1 MSVRV
6 AAIVPAYNE
15 EPTVAGVVESLRSS
29 PLIQEV
35 IVVCD
40 GSTDATA
47 ERARSAGATVYE
59 LPRNSGKGAAMLHG
73 LTHTDA
79 SVVAFFDADLIG
91 LEPDHVERLV
101 LPVLSGSRVMNVGIR
116 DRGPLVT
123 RLTRHLPLIGGE
135 RVMLRQVVEG
145 IPPEYLQGFMIESAL
160 NYYCRSRKL
169 PYGTVFLPGLGIR
182 RKYQKVGWKRGVIEY
197 AKMAWQIAAA
207 MTAVRVGRVLKRF

>member
-1 MSVRV
+1 MSVRL
-6 AAIVPAYNE
+6 AAIIPAYNE
-15 EPTVAGVVESLRSS
+15 EPTVAGVVGALRAS
-29 PLIQEV
+29 PYVREV

-40 GSTDATA
+40 GSSDGTA
-47 ERARSAGATVYE
+47 ALARGAGATVFE
-59 LPRNSGKGAAMLHG
+59 LPKNQGKGAAMLHG

-91 LEPDHVERLV
+91 LTPDHVERLV

-123 RLTRHLPLIGGE
+123 RLTEHLPLIGGE
-135 RVMLRQVVEG
+135 RVMLRRVVEG
-145 IPPEYLQGFMIESAL
+145 VPPEYLQGFMIESAL

-182 RKYQKVGWKRGVIEY
+182 RKYEKVGWKRGVVEY
-197 AKMAWQIAAA
+197 VKMAWQIAAA
-207 MTAVRVGRVLKRF
+207 MTAVRVGRLLKRF